1 MELEMKLRL
10 PSQNFVLLIGRLV
23 RDAEF
28 RRTTQGIA
36 ICSFDIAIGKRVIDP
51 TTGFWK
57 DGAATFVPV
66 IIFGEQAEKYELRLL
81 RGVPV
86 QVEGRLQTV
95 KWEGKDGLIRSRL
108 ECKASKL
115 QILALDKDIGSS
127 ERPEN
132 PIEQPTGSNDAV
144 IEFDS

>member
-10 PSQNFVLLIGRLV
+10 PNQNFVLLIGRLV
-23 RDAEF
+23 RDSEL

-57 DGAATFVPV
+57 DGAPTFVPV
-66 IIFGEQAEKYELRLL
+66 IIFGEQAERCELRLKK
-81 RGVPV
+81 GVPV
-86 QVEGRLQTV
+86 HVQGQLQTV
-95 KWEGKDGLIRSRL
+95 KWAGKDGLIRSRL

-115 QILALDKDIGSS
+115 QILALDKDIDSS
-127 ERPEN
+127 ERPES
-132 PIEQPTGSNDAV
+132 PIEPPTGSNDAV